1 MNKHIEKYLDL
12 YLEREDVE
20 YATLLTGK
28 WGCGK
33 TFFIK
38 NYIEKKSNDDRYKF
52 IYVSLFGLKDI
63 ASVNDAIF
71 AELHPILSHKSIKF
85 AGGILKSAINFGVT
99 LDLFGDTNQETT
111 AKIDLSKFINPLKNN
126 IENNNNLIFIF
137 DDLERTLIPIIEILG
152 FINSIC
158 ENKNAKTIIIANED
172 EINNKDEINDKNK
185 TNDNNKTY
193 KRFKEKV
200 IGKSFTIYNDKESYW
215 KSFEEKYTSKLKK
228 YEIIINIIQSTFER
242 FGNENYRN
250 LIQTTDDYIDFTKE
264 IESNYLDNN
273 EFIERLS
280 EQFYTLS
287 LEYKKQHNIDSV
299 LESLKQDNSVFY
311 YSLIFGADVWKMII
325 TSCHNSYDEIKELI
339 SSLPIFNRKE
349 DESWQK
355 LWHYRE
361 MNRDEF
367 YTNLEDVKN
376 KFISIEY
383 DNIGIIMHAVSML
396 VFFIKKNLCRNIS
409 IDKVEQTLSKY
420 LDKYKETSSVQDL
433 RFFRLNAT
441 GLGYINEEDDD
452 FIRIRSEFYDN
463 LNEQQLILENK
474 KTIDDFYK
482 LLPFIKIADW
492 SNTYSSYEKYECK
505 VFLTE
510 ENVNQVM
517 DVLIDD
523 SNNYN
528 GLYNF
533 CYFLDERYKTNRS
546 INGITLAEYL
556 KAEESFIDKF
566 IACLTDR
573 YNSKDLDPFD
583 KFKLDEILNML
594 RLKKERFK
602 VH

>member
-1 MNKHIEKYLDL
+1 MNKHIENYLDL

-33 TFFIK
+33 TFFIR
-38 NYIEKKSNDDRYKF
+38 NYIEKRSNDNRYKF

-63 ASVNDAIF
+63 PSVNDAIF
-71 AELHPILSHKSIKF
+71 EELHPILSHKSIKF
-85 AGGILKSAINFGVT
+85 AGGILKSAINFGFT
-99 LDLFGDTNQETT
+99 FDLIGDASQETT
-111 AKIDLSKFINPLKNN
+111 AKIDLSKIINPLKNDT
-126 IENNNNLIFIF
+126 NNYNNLIFIF

-158 ENKNAKTIIIANED
+158 ENKNVKTIIIANEN
-172 EINNKDEINDKNK
+172 EINYKNKSNDKNE
-185 TNDNNKTY
+185 TY

-200 IGKSFTIYNDKESYW
+200 IGKSFIIHNDNESYW
-215 KSFEEKYTSKLKK
+215 KSFEEKYSSKLKK

-242 FGNENYRN
+242 SGNKNYRN
-250 LIQTTDDYIDFTKE
+250 LIQTTDDYIDFTKK
-264 IESNYLDNN
+264 IKSNYLDND

-287 LEYKKQHNIDSV
+287 LEYKKEHNIDSV
-299 LESLKQDNSVFY
+299 LESLKQDNSGFY
-311 YSLIFGADVWKMII
+311 YSLIFDTDIWKMII
-325 TSCHNSYDEIKELI
+325 TSCYNSYDELNELI

-383 DNIGIIMHAVSML
+383 HNIGILMHAVSML
-396 VFFIKKNLCRNIS
+396 VFFVKKNLCRNIS
-409 IDKVEQTLSKY
+409 IDEIEQTLSKY
-420 LDKYKETSSVQDL
+420 LDKYKETSSFPDL
-433 RFFRLNAT
+433 RFFRLNTT

-452 FIRIRSEFYDN
+452 FIRIRSEFYKKI
-463 LNEQQLILENK
+463 NEQQFILENK

-492 SNTYSSYEKYECK
+492 SNTYSNYEKYECK
-505 VFLTE
+505 VLLTE

-517 DVLIDD
+517 EVLIDD

-546 INGITLAEYL
+546 INEITLAEYL

-566 IACLTDR
+566 IACLTNR

>member
-12 YLEREDVE
+12 YLKRENVE

-33 TFFIK
+33 TYFIK
-38 NYIEKKSNDDRYKF
+38 NYIEKKSEEKKYKF
-52 IYVSLFGLKDI
+52 IYISLFGLKDI
-63 ASVNDAIF
+63 QSVNDAIF
-71 AELHPILSHKSIKF
+71 EELHPILSHKGAKIL
-85 AGGILKSAINFGVT
+85 GGVLKSAIKLGFKF
-99 LDLFGDTNQETT
+99 DLAGDKNEETSVN
-111 AKIDLSKFINPLKNN
+111 IDFTKLNPFD
-126 IENNNNLIFIF
+126 NNNTEYKNLIFIF
-137 DDLERTLIPIIEILG
+137 DDLERTLISTTEILG

-158 ENKNAKTIIIANED
+158 ENENVKTIIIANED
-172 EINNKDEINDKNK
+172 EIDKN
-185 TNDNNKTY
+185 NEIY

-200 IGKSFTIYNDKESYW
+200 IGKSFTIYNDNESYW
-215 KSFEEKYTSKLKK
+215 KSFEEKYSSQLKK
-228 YEIIINIIQSTFER
+228 PEIIINIIQSTFER
-242 FGNENYRN
+242 SGNKNYRN
-250 LIQTTDDYIDFTKE
+250 LIQTTDDYIDFTKK
-264 IESNYLDNN
+264 IKSDYLDND
-273 EFIERLS
+273 EFIESLS

-287 LEYKKQHNIDSV
+287 LEYKKEHNIDSV
-299 LESLKQDNSVFY
+299 LQSLKQDDSGFY
-311 YSLIFGADVWKMII
+311 YSLIFDTDIWKMII
-325 TSCHNSYDEIKELI
+325 TSCYNSYDELNELI

-361 MNRDEF
+361 MNRYEF

-383 DNIGIIMHAVSML
+383 QNIGILMHAVSML

-409 IDKVEQTLSKY
+409 IDEIEQTLSKY
-420 LDKYKETSSVQDL
+420 LDKYKETSSFPDL
-433 RFFRLNAT
+433 RFFRLNTT

-452 FIRIRSEFYDN
+452 FIRIRSEFYKKI
-463 LNEQQLILENK
+463 NEQQFILENK

-492 SNTYSSYEKYECK
+492 SNTYSNYEKYECK

-517 DVLIDD
+517 EVLIDD

-546 INGITLAEYL
+546 INEITLAEYL

-566 IACLTDR
+566 IACLTNR
-573 YNSKDLDPFD
+573 YNSKELDPFD

>member
-1 MNKHIEKYLDL
+1 MNKHIENYLDL

-33 TFFIK
+33 TYFIK
-38 NYIEKKSNDDRYKF
+38 NYIEKKSKEKKYKF
-52 IYVSLFGLKDI
+52 IYISLFGLKDI
-63 ASVNDAIF
+63 PSVNDAIF
-71 AELHPILSHKSIKF
+71 EELHPILSHKGVKIL
-85 AGGILKSAINFGVT
+85 GGVLKSAIKLGFKF
-99 LDLFGDTNQETT
+99 DLGEDKNDETSVN
-111 AKIDLSKFINPLKNN
+111 IDFNKLNPFDNTEYKD
-126 IENNNNLIFIF
+126 LIFIF
-137 DDLERTLIPIIEILG
+137 DDLERTLISTTEILG

-158 ENKNAKTIIIANED
+158 KNENIKTIIIANED
-172 EINNKDEINDKNK
+172 EINNDD
-185 TNDNNKTY
+185 KTY

-200 IGKSFTIYNDKESYW
+200 IGKSFTIHNDNESYW
-215 KSFEEKYTSKLKK
+215 KSFKEKYSSQLNK
-228 YEIIINIIQSTFER
+228 YKIIINIIQSTFER
-242 FGNENYRN
+242 SGNKNYRN

-264 IESNYLDNN
+264 IKSNYLDND

-299 LESLKQDNSVFY
+299 LESLKQDNSGFY
-311 YSLIFGADVWKMII
+311 YSLIFDTEIWKMIV
-325 TSCHNSYDEIKELI
+325 TSCYNSYEELNELI
-339 SSLPIFNRKE
+339 SSLPIFNKKE

-361 MNRDEF
+361 INRDEF
-367 YTNLEDVKN
+367 YINLEDVKN
-376 KFISIEY
+376 KFISIKYE
-383 DNIGIIMHAVSML
+383 NIGILMHAVSML
-396 VFFIKKNLCRNIS
+396 IFFIKKDLCKGIS
-409 IDKVEQTLSKY
+409 INEIESILSKY
-420 LDKYKETSSVQDL
+420 VNKYKENSSLPDL
-433 RFFRLNAT
+433 KFFRLNAT
-441 GLGYINEEDDD
+441 GLGYINEEDLD
-452 FIRIRSEFYDN
+452 FMRIRSEFYKTLKKQN
-463 LNEQQLILENK
+463 LILENNN
-474 KTIDDFYK
+474 TINNFYK
-482 LLPFIKIADW
+482 LLPFIKAGDW
-492 SNTYSSYEKYECK
+492 NNTYSSYEKYKYK

-517 DVLIDD
+517 EGLIDD

-533 CYFLDERYKTNRS
+533 CYFLDERYKTNHTTD
-546 INGITLAEYL
+546 GITLAEYL

-566 IACLTDR
+566 IACLTNR
-573 YNSKDLDPFD
+573 YNSKELDPFD